1 MLTDRYNV
9 KERKE
14 GGEDAEDEENL
25 RRLYDVC
32 QFALQRH
39 LSLHIY
45 VCVSLVFYRLQSY
58 DWMRAQ
64 TSIAPLKLRLA
75 NVVQ

>member
-9 KERKE
+9 KEKKRKV
-14 GGEDAEDEENL
+14 

-32 QFALQRH
+32 QFALRRRRLL
-39 LSLHIY
+39 LSLSLAFVRLDASSYIY
-45 VCVSLVFYRLQSY
+45 IVA
-58 DWMRAQ
+58 W
-64 TSIAPLKLRLA
+64 LRLA